1 MGSFGPKKEIQL
13 RSVGANSRFSP
24 GDRYYMMLRW
34 GTAAAACLLLG
45 GVRGAV
51 MASNGEEAK
60 SGDAERRSLKMT
72 KDGSVEKMLFDFTDP
87 ALFGEEQ
94 AASWWES
101 SDTVRSAGMSKAVFS
116 LQQSVRF
123 QRAVLFA
130 MINPQPNGAGFAGV
144 KSNVNFSEEL
154 LQAKPQGFLLKLRG
168 QGQLQYWKV
177 VLTDSDQ
184 LGLPLLY
191 TYEHKF
197 HLHSLNNRQ
206 MEEVHLPLTEFA
218 AFYRGQQVEDAP
230 PIDLTKIG
238 AFGLQTFGGVYD
250 EFKQSGVG
258 SLEIDS
264 ISLY

>member
-1 MGSFGPKKEIQL
+1 
-13 RSVGANSRFSP
+13 
-24 GDRYYMMLRW
+24 MMLRW
-34 GTAAAACLLLG
+34 STAAAACLLLG

-51 MASNGEEAK
+51 VAASEELGQARRGE
-60 SGDAERRSLKMT
+60 AEIRSLKMT
-72 KDGSVEKMLFDFTDP
+72 KDASQEEKMLFDFTNP

-116 LQQSVRF
+116 LQRSVRF
-123 QRAVLFA
+123 QRALLFA
-130 MINPQPNGAGFAGV
+130 IINPQPNGAGFAGM
-144 KSNVNFSEEL
+144 KSNITFSDEQL
-154 LQAKPQGFLLKLRG
+154 KVKPQGFLLKLRG

-177 VLTDSDQ
+177 VLTNSDQ

-197 HLHSLNNRQ
+197 SLHSLNNGE

-218 AFYRGQQVEDAP
+218 PFFRGQQVEDAP
-230 PIDLTKIG
+230 PLDLTKIG

-250 EFKQSGVG
+250 DFKQSGVG

-264 ISLY
+264 VSLY

>member
-60 SGDAERRSLKMT
+60 
-72 KDGSVEKMLFDFTDP
+72 
-87 ALFGEEQ
+87 
-94 AASWWES
+94 
-101 SDTVRSAGMSKAVFS
+101 
-116 LQQSVRF
+116 
-123 QRAVLFA
+123 
-130 MINPQPNGAGFAGV
+130 
-144 KSNVNFSEEL
+144 
-154 LQAKPQGFLLKLRG
+154 PQGFLLKLRG

-191 TYEHKF
+191 SYEHKF
-197 HLHSLNNRQ
+197 HLHSINNGE

-218 AFYRGQQVEDAP
+218 AFYRGHQVENAP
-230 PIDLTKIG
+230 PLDLTKIG

-258 SLEIDS
+258 TLEIDS
-264 ISLY
+264 VSFC

>member
-1 MGSFGPKKEIQL
+1 
-13 RSVGANSRFSP
+13 
-24 GDRYYMMLRW
+24 MLKW
-34 GTAAAACLLLG
+34 STAAATCLLLG
-45 GVRGAV
+45 SGVRGAV
-51 MASNGEEAK
+51 VAASEAGEAR
-60 SGDAERRSLKMT
+60 GDAERRSLMAT
-72 KDGSVEKMLFDFTDP
+72 KEQQGKKMLFDFTDP
-87 ALFGEEQ
+87 KIFGEEE

-116 LQQSVRF
+116 LQRSVRF

-144 KSNVNFSEEL
+144 KSNISFSEEDL
-154 LQAKPQGFLLKLRG
+154 KTKPQGFLLKLRG
-168 QGQLQYWKV
+168 QGQLKYWKV

-184 LGLPLLY
+184 VGLPLVY

-197 HLHSLNNRQ
+197 PLNSLNNRE

-218 AFYRGQQVEDAP
+218 AFFRGQQVEDAP
-230 PIDLTKIG
+230 PLDLTKIG

-250 EFKQSGVG
+250 DFKQSGVG
-258 SLEIDS
+258 TLEIDS

>member
-1 MGSFGPKKEIQL
+1 
-13 RSVGANSRFSP
+13 
-24 GDRYYMMLRW
+24 MLRW
-34 GTAAAACLLLG
+34 STAAAACLLLG

-51 MASNGEEAK
+51 LAASEETTQTRRVE
-60 SGDAERRSLKMT
+60 AERGSLKMT
-72 KDGSVEKMLFDFTDP
+72 KDKSAEKILFDFTDP
-87 ALFGEEQ
+87 TLFDEEQ

-130 MINPQPNGAGFAGV
+130 VINPQPNGAGFAGV
-144 KSNVNFSEEL
+144 KSNITFSEEH

-168 QGQLQYWKV
+168 QGQLRYWKV
-177 VLTDSDQ
+177 VLTNSDQ

-197 HLHSLNNRQ
+197 PLQSLNSGE
-206 MEEVHLPLTEFA
+206 MEEVDLPLTEFA
-218 AFYRGQQVEDAP
+218 AFFRGQEVEDAP
-230 PIDLTKIG
+230 PLDLAKIG

-250 EFKQSGVG
+250 DFKQSGVG

>member
-1 MGSFGPKKEIQL
+1 
-13 RSVGANSRFSP
+13 
-24 GDRYYMMLRW
+24 MMLRW
-34 GTAAAACLLLG
+34 STAAAACLLLG

-51 MASNGEEAK
+51 VAASEE
-60 SGDAERRSLKMT
+60 SGKAERRSLKMT
-72 KDGSVEKMLFDFTDP
+72 KDESLEKMVFDFTDA

-116 LQQSVRF
+116 LQRSVRF
-123 QRAVLFA
+123 QRALLFA
-130 MINPQPNGAGFAGV
+130 IINPQPNGAGFAGM
-144 KSNVNFSEEL
+144 KSNITFSDEQL
-154 LQAKPQGFLLKLRG
+154 KVKPQGFLLKLRG

-177 VLTDSDQ
+177 VLTNSDQ

-197 HLHSLNNRQ
+197 PLRSLNNGE

-218 AFYRGQQVEDAP
+218 AFFRGQQVEDAP
-230 PIDLTKIG
+230 PLDLTKIG

-250 EFKQSGVG
+250 DFKQSGVG

-264 ISLY
+264 ISLF

>member
-1 MGSFGPKKEIQL
+1 
-13 RSVGANSRFSP
+13 
-24 GDRYYMMLRW
+24 MMLRW

-116 LQQSVRF
+116 LQRSVRF

-144 KSNVNFSEEL
+144 KSNVNFSSEEH

-191 TYEHKF
+191 SYEHKF
-197 HLHSLNNRQ
+197 HLHSINNGE

-218 AFYRGQQVEDAP
+218 AFYRGQQVENAP
-230 PIDLTKIG
+230 PLDLTKIG

-258 SLEIDS
+258 TLEIDS
-264 ISLY
+264 VSFY

>member
-1 MGSFGPKKEIQL
+1 MGSCVASGQIQ
-13 RSVGANSRFSP
+13 GSP

-34 GTAAAACLLLG
+34 STAAAACLLLG

-51 MASNGEEAK
+51 MASSEEVISAK
-60 SGDAERRSLKMT
+60 SGEAERRSLKMT
-72 KDGSVEKMLFDFTDP
+72 KEGSLEKMLFDFTDP

-116 LQQSVRF
+116 LQRSVRF
-123 QRAVLFA
+123 QRALLFA
-130 MINPQPNGAGFAGV
+130 IINPQPNGAGFAGM
-144 KSNVNFSEEL
+144 KSNITFSDEQL
-154 LQAKPQGFLLKLRG
+154 KVKPQGFLLKLRG

-177 VLTDSDQ
+177 VLTNSDQ

-197 HLHSLNNRQ
+197 PLHSLNNGE

-218 AFYRGQQVEDAP
+218 AFFRGQQVEDAP
-230 PIDLTKIG
+230 PLDLTKIG

-250 EFKQSGVG
+250 DFKQSGVG
-258 SLEIDS
+258 TLEINS

>member
-1 MGSFGPKKEIQL
+1 
-13 RSVGANSRFSP
+13 
-24 GDRYYMMLRW
+24 MMLRW
-34 GTAAAACLLLG
+34 STAAAACLLLG

-51 MASNGEEAK
+51 MASSEEASLAK
-60 SGDAERRSLKMT
+60 SGEAERRSLKMT
-72 KDGSVEKMLFDFTDP
+72 KEGSLEKMLFDFTDP

-116 LQQSVRF
+116 LQRSVRF

-144 KSNVNFSEEL
+144 KSNVNFSSEEH

-197 HLHSLNNRQ
+197 PLRSINNGE

-218 AFYRGQQVEDAP
+218 AFFRGQQVEDAP
-230 PIDLTKIG
+230 PLDLTKIG
-238 AFGLQTFGGVYD
+238 AFGLQTIGGVYD

-258 SLEIDS
+258 TLEIDS

>member
-51 MASNGEEAK
+51 MASNGEEVGLAK

-116 LQQSVRF
+116 LQRSVRF

-144 KSNVNFSEEL
+144 KSNVNFSSEEH

-191 TYEHKF
+191 SYEHKF
-197 HLHSLNNRQ
+197 HLHSINNGE
-206 MEEVHLPLTEFA
+206 MEEVHLPLTKF
-218 AFYRGQQVEDAP
+218 
-230 PIDLTKIG
+230 G

-258 SLEIDS
+258 TLEIDS
-264 ISLY
+264 VS

>member
-1 MGSFGPKKEIQL
+1 
-13 RSVGANSRFSP
+13 
-24 GDRYYMMLRW
+24 
-34 GTAAAACLLLG
+34 
-45 GVRGAV
+45 
-51 MASNGEEAK
+51 MASSEEASLAK
-60 SGDAERRSLKMT
+60 SGEAERRSLKMT
-72 KDGSVEKMLFDFTDP
+72 KEGSLEKMLSDFTDP

-116 LQQSVRF
+116 LQRSVRF

-144 KSNVNFSEEL
+144 KSNVNFSSEVHLHVNFQHFLVQSFL
-154 LQAKPQGFLLKLRG
+154 LFHFIPQAKPQGFLLKLRG

-177 VLTDSDQ
+177 VMTDSDQ

-197 HLHSLNNRQ
+197 PLHSINNGE

-218 AFYRGQQVEDAP
+218 AFFRGQQVEDAP
-230 PIDLTKIG
+230 PVDLTKIG
-238 AFGLQTFGGVYD
+238 AFGLQTIGGVYD

-258 SLEIDS
+258 TLEIDS

>member
-1 MGSFGPKKEIQL
+1 
-13 RSVGANSRFSP
+13 
-24 GDRYYMMLRW
+24 MLRW

-51 MASNGEEAK
+51 VAASEETGQTRGGE
-60 SGDAERRSLKMT
+60 AERRSLKMT
-72 KDGSVEKMLFDFTDP
+72 KDDSVEKILFDFTDP
-87 ALFGEEQ
+87 TLFGDEQ

-116 LQQSVRF
+116 LQRSVRF

-144 KSNVNFSEEL
+144 KSNITFSEEH

-168 QGQLQYWKV
+168 QGQLRYWKV
-177 VLTDSDQ
+177 VLTNSDQ

-197 HLHSLNNRQ
+197 PLHSLNNGE

-218 AFYRGQQVEDAP
+218 AFFRGQQVEDAP
-230 PIDLTKIG
+230 PLDLNKIG

-250 EFKQSGVG
+250 DFKQSGVG
-258 SLEIDS
+258 SLEINS
-264 ISLY
+264 ISLF

>member
-1 MGSFGPKKEIQL
+1 
-13 RSVGANSRFSP
+13 
-24 GDRYYMMLRW
+24 MLRW
-34 GTAAAACLLLG
+34 STAAAACLLLG

-51 MASNGEEAK
+51 LAAKEETTQTRRVE
-60 SGDAERRSLKMT
+60 AERGSLKMT
-72 KDGSVEKMLFDFTDP
+72 KDKSAEKILFDFTDP
-87 ALFGEEQ
+87 TLFDEEQ

-130 MINPQPNGAGFAGV
+130 VINPQPNGAGFAGV
-144 KSNVNFSEEL
+144 KSNITFSEEH

-168 QGQLQYWKV
+168 QGQLRYWKV
-177 VLTDSDQ
+177 VLTNSDQ

-197 HLHSLNNRQ
+197 PLQSLNSGE
-206 MEEVHLPLTEFA
+206 MEEVDLPLTEFA
-218 AFYRGQQVEDAP
+218 AFFRGQEVEDAP
-230 PIDLTKIG
+230 PLDLAKIG

-250 EFKQSGVG
+250 DFKQSGVG

>member
-1 MGSFGPKKEIQL
+1 VVAASQE
-13 RSVGANSRFSP
+13 VG
-24 GDRYYMMLRW
+24 LQ
-34 GTAAAACLLLG
+34 
-45 GVRGAV
+45 
-51 MASNGEEAK
+51 ASGEEGA
-60 SGDAERRSLKMT
+60 RRSLKMT
-72 KDGSVEKMLFDFTDP
+72 KEESLEKMLFDFTDP

-94 AASWWES
+94 ADLWWES

-116 LQQSVRF
+116 LQRSVRF
-123 QRAVLFA
+123 QRALLFA
-130 MINPQPNGAGFAGV
+130 VINPQPNGAGFAGT
-144 KSNVNFSEEL
+144 KTNITFSDEQL
-154 LQAKPQGFLLKLRG
+154 KDRPQGFLLKLRG

-177 VLTDSDQ
+177 VLTNSDQ

-197 HLHSLNNRQ
+197 PLHSLNNGE

-218 AFYRGQQVEDAP
+218 PFFRGQQVEDAP
-230 PIDLTKIG
+230 PLDLAQIG

-250 EFKQSGVG
+250 DFKQSGVG